1 MPVTNVTANMELKT
15 DQFKAKAK
23 EIDQA
28 ISNLKKHI
36 AQLSSSTALGDS
48 IRKATA
54 ESTKALAQIDKAFDK
69 TKQKVDELKKKY
81 DELEKSLSRKEQETT
96 KAVFDTDPTS
106 DQQQIAEYMSQR
118 ALASGKTDA
127 EAEAI
132 YDNTIQQMR
141 EKEVGDRLAA
151 DKDYQK
157 QAAEYREVAD
167 ELAKQNELLD
177 SQKKKREEIQASIDS
192 TTEKIKEQNSAEL
205 EAAQKQMES
214 LKTDKARNSLNERL
228 SNDIAKAK
236 EELQTQKEQK
246 AQRSGGLQS
255 FPLLFGQKPGGG
267 NGAGSVGYDPLA
279 GMLKGIKNIALAVLG
294 VRSAWA
300 LVQKSISYVTSEN
313 KEMANTIKGMS
324 TAMGAAFAPA
334 IEAAVK
340 GMAKLFNYFAAI
352 WKALTGINIIAK
364 ANAKLAKDA
373 ADARGPAKFDEVD
386 VLQDSSGGA
395 GTDNLMKEIELNGR
409 LKELTL
415 GIKNLWEQIKGIT
428 NDWFKTIDFGPIKD
442 AFNGFLDSLKPLL
455 QGLGDFVLWIY
466 QNVVLPFVGWLIE
479 DAGPS
484 IMNLLTA
491 INDVLDPLF
500 NEIIFPALEELWT
513 LFLEPLVSAF
523 GDDLILVIDTIAD
536 GLEVVADWL
545 DENHEWLEK
554 IAFVIG
560 IVMVAIKLVT
570 SPIGNMIL
578 LIGLVVAAIAGII
591 RNWDKLVAAVRT
603 GVEKIK
609 GFFRGLLNVIKSILN
624 GIIFA
629 FEWMINRVVDAF
641 NFVLTPVRGI
651 SKITSA
657 FTGAESLQKI
667 GYVNLPRLA
676 RGAVIPP
683 NNEFMA
689 VLGDQTSGKNVEAPE
704 GLIRSIVA
712 EELAANNAEIVQLLR
727 VIAAKNLSIS
737 KRQVGAAAVDYIN
750 DETERRGGM
759 SPLALY

>member
-1 MPVTNVTANMELKT
+1 MPVTNVTVNTQMNNE
-15 DQFKAKAK
+15 QFKAKSK

-28 ISNLKKHI
+28 IRNLKKQI
-36 AQLSSSTALGDS
+36 TSLSDSTSLGNRIKKETAD
-48 IRKATA
+48 ATR
-54 ESTKALAQIDKAFDK
+54 SLAQVDKAFDR
-69 TKQKVDELKKKY
+69 TKQKAEELKKKY
-81 DELEKSLSRKEQETT
+81 DELDKSLSRREQETRSH
-96 KAVFDTDPTS
+96 VFAAGPSGEQEKVAD
-106 DQQQIAEYMSQR
+106 YMRQK
-118 ALASGKTDA
+118 ALASGKTDG
-127 EAEAI
+127 EADAI
-132 YDNTIQQMR
+132 RDDAIQKMLD
-141 EKEVGDRLAA
+141 KTAADRLSG
-151 DKDYQK
+151 DKEYQK
-157 QAAEYREVAD
+157 QAAEYREISG
-167 ELAKQNELLD
+167 ELEKQNALLAE
-177 SQKKKREEIQASIDS
+177 QKAKRDEIQASIDG
-192 TTEKIKEQNSAEL
+192 TTEKIRQQNKLEL
-205 EAAQKQMES
+205 ENASRRMEE
-214 LKTDKARNSLNERL
+214 LKTDQARLNLNQNIQEATEKARQEKDPEHGFSFSGLFSGRKKETAASG
-228 SNDIAKAK
+228 SNPMS
-236 EELQTQKEQK
+236 T
-246 AQRSGGLQS
+246 
-255 FPLLFGQKPGGG
+255 
-267 NGAGSVGYDPLA
+267 
-279 GMLKGIKNIALAVLG
+279 MLMGIKKIGLAVLG
-294 VRSAWA
+294 VQTAWT
-300 LVQKSISYVTSEN
+300 LVQRSMRYVTEEN
-313 KEMANTIKGMS
+313 KKIANTITGMS

-386 VLQDSSGGA
+386 VLQDSSGNGSA
-395 GTDNLMKEIELNGR
+395 GTENMMKEIELNGR
-409 LKELTL
+409 LKELTQ
-415 GIKNLWEQIKGIT
+415 GIKDLWTDISKITSDWIKT
-428 NDWFKTIDFGPIKD
+428 VDFGPLKESV
-442 AFNGFLDSLKPLL
+442 NGFLDSLKPLL
-455 QGLGDFVLWIY
+455 QGLGDFLLWIY
-466 QNVVLPFVGWLIE
+466 QNIVLPFVQWLVE
-479 DAGPS
+479 DGGPS
-484 IMNLLTA
+484 IFKLLKSIA
-491 INDVLDPLF
+491 DVLDPLF
-500 NEIIFPALEELWT
+500 NEIIFPALEDLWDD
-513 LFLEPLVSAF
+513 FLKPLVEKF
-523 GDDLILVIDTIAD
+523 GEDLVLVIDTMAD
-536 GLEVVADWL
+536 GLENVADWL
-545 DENHEWLEK
+545 DKNHEWLEK
-554 IAFVIG
+554 VAEVIG
-560 IVMVAIKLVT
+560 IVMAVLFLVMT
-570 SPIGNMIL
+570 PIGHVIL
-578 LIGLVVAAIAGII
+578 LVGAVIAVIAAVI

-683 NNEFMA
+683 NSEFMA